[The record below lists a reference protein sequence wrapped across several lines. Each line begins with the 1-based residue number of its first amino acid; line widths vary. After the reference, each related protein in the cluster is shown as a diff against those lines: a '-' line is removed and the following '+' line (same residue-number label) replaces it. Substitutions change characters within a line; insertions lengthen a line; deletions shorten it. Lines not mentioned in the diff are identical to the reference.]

1 MLHPA
6 FLRSAVA
13 SGAASPLRESG
24 GQARAASGP
33 QTNSGGFGCA
43 VRAGVHPTCLF
54 LGNVTSAPGSQMAS
68 GVSLGSF
75 NSRADGMQQRSY
87 SVSSAD
93 QWSEATVIANSAV
106 SSGKREARP
115 RAPAAAS
122 RSSVVNQGLDAAL
135 CCERSRPADGV
146 QPAVHLWSSCV
157 PDRQPHP
164 RHPVSRSSGGT
175 RWGFSPLDRLGN

>member
-1 MLHPA
+1 MHGIRFVTCRRLAPR
-6 FLRSAVA
+6 LT
-13 SGAASPLRESG
+13 
-24 GQARAASGP
+24 RA
-33 QTNSGGFGCA
+33 GFGRA
-43 VRAGVHPTCLF
+43 VRTGAHLTCLF

-135 CCERSRPADGV
+135 CCERGRPAAGV

-157 PDRQPHP
+157 LNWQPHP
-164 RHPVSRSSGGT
+164 RYPVSRSSGGT
-175 RWGFSPLDRLGN
+175 QCRFAPLDRLGN